1 MLGIWNFN
9 ISERRICWIRTRVIR
24 SGIQQRKLE
33 KFGGDLMR
41 ILVPTAGIVP
51 AAEKANYILEIAK
64 KLKADIT
71 VLHILDLAE
80 TSDGEKA
87 LKIFEDL
94 GKEFGVN
101 VKTILK
107 EGNVVP
113 CIVECAEDEKT
124 NLIIM
129 GASEGRIIA
138 EWIVSQVL
146 EKSNVPVVIIPYGF
160 IT

>member
-1 MLGIWNFN
+1 M
-9 ISERRICWIRTRVIR
+9 
-24 SGIQQRKLE
+24 K
-33 KFGGDLMR
+33 
-41 ILVPTAGIVP
+41 ILVPTAGPVP

-64 KLKADIT
+64 KLKADII

-94 GKEFGVN
+94 GAEFNVK

-113 CIVECAEDEKT
+113 SIVECAEDEKV
-124 NLIIM
+124 NLIMM
-129 GASEGRIIA
+129 GGSEGRIVA
-138 EWIVSQVL
+138 DWIVTDVL

-160 IT
+160 NR

>member
-1 MLGIWNFN
+1 M
-9 ISERRICWIRTRVIR
+9 
-24 SGIQQRKLE
+24 K
-33 KFGGDLMR
+33 
-41 ILVPTAGIVP
+41 ILVPTAGPVP

-64 KLKADIT
+64 KLNADVT

-80 TSDGEKA
+80 TDTGEKA

-94 GKEFGVN
+94 GSELGVK
-101 VKTILK
+101 VKTTLK

-113 CIVECAEDEKT
+113 IIVDTADDEKA

-138 EWIVSQVL
+138 DWIVTQVL

-160 IT
+160 SR

>member
-1 MLGIWNFN
+1 M
-9 ISERRICWIRTRVIR
+9 
-24 SGIQQRKLE
+24 K
-33 KFGGDLMR
+33 
-41 ILVPTAGIVP
+41 ILVPTAGPVP

-64 KLKADIT
+64 KLKADVT

-80 TSDGEKA
+80 TRDGEKA

-94 GKEFGVN
+94 GNEFGVK

-113 CIVECAEDEKT
+113 IIVDCADDEKA

-138 EWIVSQVL
+138 DWIVSQVL
-146 EKSNVPVVIIPYGF
+146 EKSNVPVVIIPYRF
-160 IT
+160 QK

>member
-1 MLGIWNFN
+1 M
-9 ISERRICWIRTRVIR
+9 
-24 SGIQQRKLE
+24 K
-33 KFGGDLMR
+33 
-41 ILVPTAGIVP
+41 ILVPTAGPVP

-64 KLKADIT
+64 KLKADII

-94 GKEFGVN
+94 GAEFNVK

-113 CIVECAEDEKT
+113 SIVECAEDEKV
-124 NLIIM
+124 NLIMM
-129 GASEGRIIA
+129 GGSEGRIVA
-138 EWIVSQVL
+138 EWIVTDVL

-160 IT
+160 NR

>member
-1 MLGIWNFN
+1 M
-9 ISERRICWIRTRVIR
+9 
-24 SGIQQRKLE
+24 K
-33 KFGGDLMR
+33 
-41 ILVPTAGIVP
+41 ILIPTAGPVP
-51 AAEKANYILEIAK
+51 AAEKANYILEIAQ
-64 KLKADIT
+64 KLGADVT

-80 TSDGEKA
+80 SSEGEKA

-94 GKEFGVN
+94 GSEIGVN

-113 CIVECAEDEKT
+113 IIVDTADDEEA

-138 EWIVSQVL
+138 DWIVTQVL
-146 EKSNVPVVIIPYGF
+146 EKSNVPVVIIPYGY
-160 IT
+160 TK

>member
-1 MLGIWNFN
+1 M
-9 ISERRICWIRTRVIR
+9 
-24 SGIQQRKLE
+24 K
-33 KFGGDLMR
+33 
-41 ILVPTAGIVP
+41 ILVPTAGPVP

-64 KLKADIT
+64 KLKADVI

-80 TSDGEKA
+80 TSDGQKA

-94 GKEFGVN
+94 GAEVN
-101 VKTILK
+101 VKVKTILK

-113 CIVECAEDEKT
+113 SIVECAEDEKV

-129 GASEGRIIA
+129 GGSEGRIVA
-138 EWIVSQVL
+138 EWIVTDVL

-160 IT
+160 NK

>member
-1 MLGIWNFN
+1 
-9 ISERRICWIRTRVIR
+9 
-24 SGIQQRKLE
+24 LE
-33 KFGGDLMR
+33 EYEMK
-41 ILVPTAGIVP
+41 ILVPTAGPVP

-64 KLKADIT
+64 KLNADVTI
-71 VLHILDLAE
+71 LHILDLAE
-80 TSDGEKA
+80 TDAGEQA
-87 LKIFEDL
+87 MKIFKDL
-94 GKEFGVN
+94 GDELGVD

-113 CIVECAEDEKT
+113 IIVDTADDEEA

-138 EWIVSQVL
+138 DWIVTQVL

-160 IT
+160 SK